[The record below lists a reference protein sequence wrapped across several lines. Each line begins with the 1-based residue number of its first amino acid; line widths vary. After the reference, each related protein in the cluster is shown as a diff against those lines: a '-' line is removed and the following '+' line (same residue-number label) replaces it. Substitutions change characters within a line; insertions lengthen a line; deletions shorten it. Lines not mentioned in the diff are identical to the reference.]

1 MVANISLIWTNSG
14 AVMYPIDP
22 LGVIQGEDMGASS
35 DLNFP
40 PSSSVTLYNCSA
52 FSAPVCTSC
61 LAVNIG
67 TGYDCGWC
75 NGISCVAPETCS
87 SAFATQPNQCPSPVL
102 SYVSPTSG
110 PFGGGT
116 RLTITGTNFF
126 VTVGDNVSVTVG
138 GVSCMVQSDGYI
150 PRTQVVCVTGAYT
163 SGGMQQNVLF
173 SVLINRSG
181 TRATAQSYLQY
192 TYVRPSISSVFPK
205 SGPMSGGTNVVIE
218 GMFLNVGNGVKRVLL
233 NGAVC
238 AIL

>member
-1 MVANISLIWTNSG
+1 MRTWVF
-14 AVMYPIDP
+14 
-22 LGVIQGEDMGASS
+22 SS

-75 NGISCVAPETCS
+75 NGISRCVVPETCS
-87 SAFATQPNQCPSPVL
+87 STFAIQPNQCPSPVL
-102 SYVSPTSG
+102 SYVSPSSG

-116 RLTITGTNFF
+116 RLTITGTNLG
-126 VTVGDNVSVTVG
+126 VTVGDIVSVTVG
-138 GVSCMVQSDGYI
+138 EASCMVQSDGYI
-150 PRTQVVCVTGAYT
+150 PGTQIVCVTRAYN
-163 SGGMQQNVLF
+163 SKGMQQNNVTL
-173 SVLINRSG
+173 SVLINRFN
-181 TRATAQSYLQY
+181 TMATAQSNLQY

-205 SGPMSGGTNVVIE
+205 SGPMSGGTNVVIG
-218 GMFLNVGNGVKRVLL
+218 GMFLNVGNGVKGVLL

-238 AIL
+238 VIL

>member
-1 MVANISLIWTNSG
+1 MRTWVF
-14 AVMYPIDP
+14 
-22 LGVIQGEDMGASS
+22 SS

-40 PSSSVTLYNCSA
+40 PSSSVTLYDCSA

-87 SAFATQPNQCPSPVL
+87 STFANTPNQCPYPVL
-102 SYVSPTSG
+102 RSVSPTSG

-116 RLTITGTNFF
+116 RLTITGTNLG
-126 VTVGDNVSVTVG
+126 VTVGDIVSVTVG
-138 GVSCMVQSDGYI
+138 GVSCMVQADGYI
-150 PRTQVVCVTGAYT
+150 PGTQVVCVTGAYT
-163 SGGMQQNVLF
+163 SGGMQNVIIT
-173 SVLINRSG
+173 INRSG
-181 TRATAQSYLQY
+181 TMATAQSNLQY

-205 SGPMSGGTNVVIE
+205 SGPMSGGTNVVI
-218 GMFLNVGNGVKRVLL
+218 GGTFLNVGNGVKGVLL

-238 AIL
+238 VIL

>member
-1 MVANISLIWTNSG
+1 MRTWVF
-14 AVMYPIDP
+14 
-22 LGVIQGEDMGASS
+22 SS

-40 PSSSVTLYNCSA
+40 SSSSVTLYDCSA

-75 NGISCVAPETCS
+75 NGISRCVVLETCS
-87 SAFATQPNQCPSPVL
+87 STFLNTPNQCPSPVL

-116 RLTITGTNFF
+116 RLTITGTNLG
-126 VTVGDNVSVTVG
+126 VTVGDIVSVTVG

-150 PRTQVVCVTGAYT
+150 PGTQVVCVTGAYT
-163 SGGMQQNVLF
+163 SGGMQNVIIT
-173 SVLINRSG
+173 INRSG
-181 TRATAQSYLQY
+181 TMVTAQSNLQY

-205 SGPMSGGTNVVIE
+205 SGPMSGGTNVVIG

-238 AIL
+238 VIL

>member
-1 MVANISLIWTNSG
+1 M
-14 AVMYPIDP
+14 
-22 LGVIQGEDMGASS
+22 
-35 DLNFP
+35 
-40 PSSSVTLYNCSA
+40 TLYDCSA

-87 SAFATQPNQCPSPVL
+87 STFANTPNQCPSPVL
-102 SYVSPTSG
+102 RYVSPSSG

-116 RLTITGTNFF
+116 RLTITGTNLG
-126 VTVGDNVSVTVG
+126 VTVGDIVSVTVG

-150 PRTQVVCVTGAYT
+150 PWTQVECVTGAYT
-163 SGGMQQNVLF
+163 SGGMQQQTSVNVIIT
-173 SVLINRSG
+173 INRSG
-181 TRATAQSYLQY
+181 TMVQAMSNLY

-205 SGPMSGGTNVVIE
+205 SGPMSGGTNVVIG
-218 GMFLNVGNGVKRVLL
+218 GMFLNVGNGVKGVLL

-238 AIL
+238 VML